1 MQSATIAQTTE
12 KQRVARKSTFAS
24 IALNSVLMTLQI
36 AIGTIAHS
44 QALVA
49 DGVHSLADLISDFVV
64 LIANRHSGAKPDAD
78 HNYGHSRYETV
89 ASLFLGALLI
99 SVGVGMLWRA
109 GTRLADLQNI
119 PAVHMSALAVAAL
132 VLVCKEALFR
142 YMLREAKRVRSA
154 MLIANAW
161 HARSDAASSL
171 VVGIGVIGSL
181 AGLRLLDPI
190 AAAIVGFMVARMG
203 WIFGWD
209 ALQDLSDRALDETAA
224 ADMRALLMSTPGVRD
239 VHEMRTRKMGDFA
252 LVDAHILVD
261 PMISVSEGHYIAE
274 SARLRV
280 LTDKRVLDALIH
292 VDPENDALAHP
303 PVDLPPRE
311 RVSAEVDAAL
321 AAGGLQ
327 AAAINLHYLS
337 TGLDVAVVLP
347 AAASVQGRAADGP
360 EAAPL
365 LESEA
370 QSLGRVDLEALK
382 RRLGARKLDVL
393 LQRDISAAQGGSAAE
408 LKTGVAPSGRSTATE
423 PHNAA

>member
-1 MQSATIAQTTE
+1 MQSAAIAQTTE

-24 IALNSVLMTLQI
+24 IAVNTVLMTLQI
-36 AIGTIAHS
+36 VIGTIAHS

-49 DGVHSLADLISDFVV
+49 DGIHSLADLISDFVV

-154 MLIANAW
+154 MLVANAW

-203 WIFGWD
+203 WTFGWD

-311 RVSAEVDAAL
+311 RVTAEVDAAL
-321 AAGGLQ
+321 AAGGLR
-327 AAAINLHYLS
+327 AAVVNLHYLS
-337 TGLDVAVVLP
+337 TGLDVEVVLP
-347 AAASVQGRAADGP
+347 AASGEERAAGGA
-360 EAAPL
+360 EAAHL
-365 LESEA
+365 LEGEA

-393 LQRDISAAQGGSAAE
+393 LQRDISAAQGGMAAE
-408 LKTGVAPSGRSTATE
+408 LKSGVGPAGRSTATE

>member
-1 MQSATIAQTTE
+1 MPSAAIPQTAE

-24 IALNSVLMTLQI
+24 IAVNTVLMTLQI
-36 AIGTIAHS
+36 IIGTIAHS

-119 PAVHMSALAVAAL
+119 PAVHMSALAVAVL

-181 AGLRLLDPI
+181 VGLRLLDPI

-203 WIFGWD
+203 WTFGWD

-311 RVSAEVDAAL
+311 RVTAEVDAAL
-321 AAGGLQ
+321 AAGGLR
-327 AAAINLHYLS
+327 AAAVNLHYLS
-337 TGLDVAVVLP
+337 TGLDVEVVLP
-347 AAASVQGRAADGP
+347 AALSGEGRAAESA
-360 EAAPL
+360 EAARL

-370 QSLGRVDLEALK
+370 QSLGRVDLAALK

-393 LQRDISAAQGGSAAE
+393 LQRDISAAQGGSAAD
-408 LKTGVAPSGRSTATE
+408 LKAGVAPAGRSSATE